1 MLRPRVI
8 PCLLLHKGGL
18 YKTRQFSDPEYIG
31 DPINVVKIFNQ
42 KEVDELIVIDIDAS
56 RNNQIPNYDL
66 ISLLA
71 GECFMPVTFVGG
83 INSLATAQKI
93 FNLGVEKIGIN
104 SQNLENISTT
114 REISD
119 LFGKQAVISCIDVKK
134 SSTNNYQLYSH
145 TDQSIRNISIVEH
158 IDDCIAAGAG
168 EILIQSVDND
178 GMQQGLDLK
187 LIKQVSSHV
196 RVPLIALGGAGNLED
211 IREGIL
217 AGANAVAAG
226 SFLSFYGKYRAV
238 LISYPL
244 PHELAEICNSVN
256 STQ

>member
-18 YKTRQFSDPEYIG
+18 YKTRQFNEPEYIG

-56 RNNQIPNYDL
+56 RNNQTPDYDL

-93 FNLGVEKIGIN
+93 FDLGVEKIGIN
-104 SQNLENISTT
+104 SQNLTNISITK
-114 REISD
+114 EISD
-119 LFGKQAVISCIDVKK
+119 LFGKQAVIACIDAKK
-134 SSTNNYQLYSH
+134 SRTNDYQLYSH
-145 TDQSIRNISIVEH
+145 TNQSMTNISIAEH

-187 LIKQVSSHV
+187 LIKQVSSQIT
-196 RVPLIALGGAGNLED
+196 VPLIALGGAGNLED
-211 IREGIL
+211 IKEGIL

-226 SFLSFYGKYRAV
+226 AFFSFYGKYRAV

-244 PHELAEICNSVN
+244 PHELASICNSVN
-256 STQ
+256 